1 VRFQRRG
8 ADGQFIDA
16 ITDAAERPSLAALE
30 ADYAAAQAA
39 HSLGAD
45 RTRVT
50 TRAFDAANSQLR
62 ETEQSN
68 SLGAVTTRNAYDRH
82 GNKILDVSAAGLAGL
97 ENAVSMRYGAAN
109 HVIEVSS
116 GPFKHRN
123 AAGAEVTASAVES
136 FSYDARGNQS
146 THTDA
151 RGYAER
157 FHFDAQNRL
166 ASHWDGRLATPG
178 AADSTLR
185 TDHVYDSFDRLIGQ
199 RQPELV
205 AI

>member
-8 ADGQFIDA
+8 ADGQCIDA

-30 ADYAAAQAA
+30 ADYAAAQVA
-39 HSLGAD
+39 HSAGAD

-62 ETEQSN
+62 ETEQS
-68 SLGAVTTRNAYDRH
+68 SALGAVTTRNAWDRH
-82 GNKILDVSAAGLAGL
+82 GNKIMDAAAGLAGL

-123 AAGAEVTASAVES
+123 AAGAEVSASAVES
-136 FSYDARGNQS
+136 FTYDARGNQS
-146 THTDA
+146 TYTDA

-166 ASHWDGRLATPG
+166 ASQWDGRLATSG
-178 AADSTLR
+178 AAGSTLR

-205 AI
+205 AV